1 MADFFMSV
9 AGAGDKTGTEV
20 AKAFSYPEF
29 ATWCNNDA
37 NDGDNC
43 YMENGTYTSG
53 GNSINSARNGDPAV
67 DGYINLVGVT
77 DLSNPT
83 TSEASQADSPLIN
96 IGSDIFWTNDYW
108 NKRNFIISGSRAS
121 ALFRSDASCRLS
133 NIKVTNAGAGP
144 AIELGGSNPLLYNVE
159 AAAANNSAIVPQG
172 NRVRMID
179 CILRN
184 SVTGVQNARDD
195 SAFIG
200 CLFRDISGVGLV
212 HGNGDDRTDVIGN
225 TFYNCGTAITGV
237 GTGIDSNF
245 LRNII
250 DNCTASATWTAKEL
264 TDLWDW
270 NNFSNTPAPTN
281 VDRGP
286 NTLSIDPKFVDAA
299 GGDFRV
305 QAAELL
311 NLGSMGITIG
321 AVQKRFG
328 PMIHPG
334 TSGGA
339 RG

>member
-1 MADFFMSV
+1 MADFFTSV

-29 ATWCNNDA
+29 KDWANNDA
-37 NDGDNC
+37 NAGDNC

-53 GNSINSARNGDPAV
+53 GNSINSTTRNGDPAGN
-67 DGYINLVGVT
+67 GYISVIGVT

-83 TSEASQADSPLIN
+83 TTEAAEDDRPLIN
-96 IGSDIFWTNDYW
+96 IGGDIFWTNDYW
-108 NKRNFIISGSRAS
+108 NKRNFIISGSRAT
-121 ALFRSDASCRLS
+121 ALFRSDVSCHLS

-144 AIELGGSNPLLYNVE
+144 AIELAATTSLLYNIE
-159 AAAANNSAIVPQG
+159 AAAANNAAVLTQG

-179 CILRN
+179 CIFRN
-184 SVTGVQNARDD
+184 SVTGVSNARDD

-212 HGNGDDRTDVIGN
+212 HGNGNDRTDVVGN

-237 GTGIDSNF
+237 GNGIDSNF

-250 DNCTASATWTAKEL
+250 DNCTASATWTAKQL
-264 TDLWDW
+264 TDYWNS

-286 NTLSIDPKFVDAA
+286 NTLAFNPQFVDA
-299 GGDFRV
+299 GGGNFRV
-305 QAAELL
+305 QNASLL
-311 NLGSMGITIG
+311 NLGLNGVAIG
-321 AVQKRFG
+321 AVQ
-328 PMIHPG
+328 
-334 TSGGA
+334 TTGA
-339 RG
+339 PVGLLGLKAT